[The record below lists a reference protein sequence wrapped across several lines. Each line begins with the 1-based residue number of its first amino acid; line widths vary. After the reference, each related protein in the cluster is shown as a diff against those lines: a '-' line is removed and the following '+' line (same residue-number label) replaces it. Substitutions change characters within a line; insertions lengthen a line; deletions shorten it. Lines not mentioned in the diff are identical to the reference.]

1 MNVFNLNVPY
11 IYIYFFFIP
20 LAIYQNPS
28 LVGYILLTWFYPY
41 QSILPVPLLDYFSDF
56 LLLDYMNVLIN
67 LS

>member
-11 IYIYFFFIP
+11 IFFFFIP

-41 QSILPVPLLDYFSDF
+41 QSILPVPLDYFSDF

>member
-11 IYIYFFFIP
+11 IYFFFFIP